1 MRWNKLN
8 DSIEVDT
15 LVKKYAVIISSASDQ
30 NRGDQALL
38 WQACK
43 IINDV
48 VSVDEVYVLNS
59 INEELEQSA
68 KYGFKTAEPIL
79 HHPSHGMIEK
89 TEIEYT
95 KKKII
100 KWGIRA
106 TKDYVQSILLRTKLD
121 SLIIRTLSKQQRFS
135 YNLLKG
141 AEIVIIKGGG
151 FLHTYGS
158 ITDPYYIY
166 FQLYHLRLAQFLGK
180 RTIILPNSFGPFKGL
195 GVKSQVYRALART
208 NVVMTRETISS
219 NVLRDIG
226 INRFEQFPDMA
237 FGLEKENSS
246 RVKDIIEKNKLHNY
260 RNNVAITVRPYR
272 FPGTKSGME
281 LYNNYINVMAAF
293 GDWLVSHQYNPWFI
307 EHTYSSNPHE
317 NDDDCI
323 IAVRKKMVSSSHYI
337 KERSLNCREMKAL
350 YSSFDYIVGTRFH
363 SVIFSLAERVPA
375 VAISYSGNKSVGIM
389 NDIGLG
395 EYVIEACN
403 ISTEA
408 IEKTFENLEKNKETY
423 LGKIDRYL
431 AFVNTENE
439 RMKSVL
445 SYSMND

>member
-1 MRWNKLN
+1 M
-8 DSIEVDT
+8 IEVDVF
-15 LVKKYAVIISSASDQ
+15 VKKYAVIISSASDQ

-38 WQACK
+38 WEACK
-43 IINDV
+43 MVNDV
-48 VSVDEVYVLNS
+48 FSINEVYVLNS

-68 KYGFKTAEPIL
+68 MYGFKTAEPIL
-79 HHPSHGMIEK
+79 QHPSHGETKK
-89 TEIEYT
+89 TEIGYS

-100 KWGIRA
+100 EWGIRA
-106 TKDYVQSILLRTKLD
+106 IGDYVQSALLKTKLD
-121 SLIIRTLSKQQRFS
+121 SLIVKTLSKNQRYS

-158 ITDPYYIY
+158 ITDPYYVY
-166 FQLYHLRLAQFLGK
+166 FQLYHLRLAQYLGK
-180 RTIILPNSFGPFKGL
+180 KTIILPNSFGPFMGL
-195 GVKSQVYRALART
+195 GVKRQVYRALART
-208 NVVMTRETISS
+208 NVVMTRETVSS
-219 NVLRDIG
+219 KALRDIG

-246 RVKDIIEKNKLHNY
+246 RVKTIIEKNKLHNH

-281 LYNNYINVMAAF
+281 LYNNFVKVMAAF
-293 GDWLVSHQYNPWFI
+293 GDWLVSHHYNPWFI

-317 NDDDCI
+317 NDDECI
-323 IAVRKKMVSSSHYI
+323 IAVRKKMVCSSHYI

-375 VAISYSGNKSVGIM
+375 VAISYSGNKSLGIM

-395 EYVIEACN
+395 EYVVEACS
-403 ISTEA
+403 ISAEA
-408 IEKTFENLEKNKETY
+408 IEKTFEDMINNKETY
-423 LGKIDRYL
+423 LDKVDRYL

-439 RMKSVL
+439 RMKNVL
-445 SYSMND
+445 SLLAIF